1 MTVNSL
7 TEILLLLKKEAEE
20 AWKGT
25 LERVFKTTSGE
36 DNEKQAKDDLYHAEN
51 IYVCKHKV
59 AKPRVFIPV
68 FPGTNCE
75 YDSTRA
81 FERAGAEVDVKV
93 FKNLTAEDIHDS
105 VELFTKAIDQAQI
118 IMFPGGFSA
127 GDEPDGSA
135 KFFATAFQN
144 AKIKEA
150 VMKLVNER
158 DGLALGICNG
168 FQALI
173 KLGLVPYGEICGQKA
188 DSPTL
193 TFNTIGRHISKM
205 VYTKVVSNKSPWLQ
219 KAQLGG
225 VYCNPASHGEGRF
238 VANDEWLAKLFANG
252 QVATQYVTPA
262 GELSAD
268 EEWNVNGS
276 YMNIE
281 GITSPDGRI
290 LGKMAHSERRGD
302 GVAVNIYG
310 EQDIKIFESGVE
322 YFK

>member
-1 MTVNSL
+1 MDMARAFNLAGGNTKILVLRNKNPEMLAESL
-7 TEILLLLKKEAEE
+7 LE
-20 AWKGT
+20 
-25 LERVFKTTSGE
+25 LERE
-36 DNEKQAKDDLYHAEN
+36 LKD
-51 IYVCKHKV
+51 
-59 AKPRVFIPV
+59 
-68 FPGTNCE
+68 T
-75 YDSTRA
+75 
-81 FERAGAEVDVKV
+81 
-93 FKNLTAEDIHDS
+93 
-105 VELFTKAIDQAQI
+105 QI
-118 IMFPGGFSA
+118 LALSGGFSA